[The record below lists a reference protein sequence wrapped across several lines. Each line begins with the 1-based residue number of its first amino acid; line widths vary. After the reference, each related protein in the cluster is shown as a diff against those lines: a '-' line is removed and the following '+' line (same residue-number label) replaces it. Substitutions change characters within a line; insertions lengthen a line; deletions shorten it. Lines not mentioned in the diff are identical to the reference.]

1 MGTIVSGTE
10 SLDSQRVSALGPV
23 ASAYKNC
30 TTQLK
35 ELQDLLGGKVTG
47 WPKLKRDNMP
57 DHDAYNDYSWFCD
70 YFSNAISSVGNAID
84 TCQRHGRDPGA
95 NLEAFLRKI
104 DARQDEFARLRAA
117 IEANRASIPDVADQ
131 ALESLKRLEASKDAF
146 CGEVS
151 TWLGEQ
157 KQPKVITH

>member
-1 MGTIVSGTE
+1 MAFVISETE
-10 SLDSQRVSALGPV
+10 SLGSQRVSALGPA
-23 ASAYKNC
+23 ASVYKNC

-47 WPKLKRDNMP
+47 WPKLKRANMP

-84 TCQRHGRDPGA
+84 TCQHHGLDPTVS
-95 NLEAFLRKI
+95 LEAFLRKI
-104 DARQDEFARLRAA
+104 DNRQDEFNNLRTA
-117 IEANRASIPDVADQ
+117 IETNRTSIPKVADK
-131 ALESLKRLEASKDAF
+131 ALETLSRLEASKNQLR
-146 CGEVS
+146 GEVS